1 MTSQEP
7 TWMTIREAA
16 LALAVSELTVR
27 RRIKDGRLRHKLING
42 KYYIDLQSS
51 PGMIGSGED
60 TVDHAEHLIGRDDQ
74 AVPRMITHNQRR
86 VRTTDPPV
94 DRVQS
99 LTQSGTDSGEN
110 REQPSADD
118 RPVPGIDLDAF
129 LAEHARLAEVAGR
142 AGLLQE
148 QYAELTARHEE
159 LRAGMLSLAG
169 RNGWLE
175 SKLEERESELK
186 LLTDQQHRSSWWKRL
201 FGPTLDRSQR

>member
-1 MTSQEP
+1 MTNQE
-7 TWMTIREAA
+7 TNWMTIREAA

-42 KYYIDLQSS
+42 KYFIDLQSS

-60 TVDHAEHLIGRDDQ
+60 AVDHSEQLTTRDDQ
-74 AVPRMITHNQRR
+74 AAPQMITQNRRR
-86 VRTTDPPV
+86 VRSTQPPV
-94 DRVQS
+94 DRSQGDTRHEPGS
-99 LTQSGTDSGEN
+99 NEN
-110 REQPSADD
+110 RERPSPDGATES
-118 RPVPGIDLDAF
+118 GIDLDAL

-148 QYAELTARHEE
+148 QYAELSARHEE

-186 LLTDQQHRSSWWKRL
+186 LLTDQQRRSPWWKRL
-201 FGPTLDRSQR
+201 FGL